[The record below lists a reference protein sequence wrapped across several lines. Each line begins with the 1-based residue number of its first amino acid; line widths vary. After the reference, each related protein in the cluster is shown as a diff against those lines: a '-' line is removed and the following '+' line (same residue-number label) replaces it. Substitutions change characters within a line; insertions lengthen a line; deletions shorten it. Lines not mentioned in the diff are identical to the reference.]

1 MPAFNRAYL
10 SLYFFM
16 FFLVSGSEL
25 LPRDPKPTSPAGVTV
40 PTAVA
45 ISNPGLPDDLYNRLR
60 GPGIL
65 RMVIRIRRR
74 IDGKTLPLTGTRD
87 NSFSVKKVEPP
98 IDPTEHWTLYLGT
111 AITYDALI
119 PERFAIV
126 PPPVE
131 RSDPD
136 NHEQWDRAGLG
147 MIRFSSLQQKLEI
160 FKELHDALPKLVIHD
175 GKPNN
180 LLYIDSIVSFFERLR
195 DEKKIELKFNYIL
208 WYNIFGP
215 MSEGCGDA
223 GGHVQPNLY
232 CNNGHLFPSPFQ
244 PVEMPKLPKSRHRL
258 SAKRVKGAPATS
270 KAVALAPR
278 AVVRMY

>member
-98 IDPTEHWTLYLGT
+98 IDPTEHWTLYL
-111 AITYDALI
+111 
-119 PERFAIV
+119 
-126 PPPVE
+126 
-131 RSDPD
+131 DPD
-136 NHEQWDRAGLG
+136 NHEKWDRAGLG

-208 WYNIFGP
+208 WYNILGP